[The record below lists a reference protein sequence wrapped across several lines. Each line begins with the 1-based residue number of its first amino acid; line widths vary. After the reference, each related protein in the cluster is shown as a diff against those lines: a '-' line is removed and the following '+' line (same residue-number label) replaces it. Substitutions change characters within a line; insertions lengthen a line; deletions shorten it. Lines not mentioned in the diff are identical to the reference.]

1 VKAHAAAGAK
11 RKLQFSSRRG
21 ALAESMDTGQAV
33 SRLRSLASDSARR
46 SKTALLRD
54 VYVEIETAIEAGVS
68 QVAILAELRALG
80 LDMTQPAFRSALRR
94 LRANHGRNDSGRGDP
109 PRTTDFGPGPARE
122 RPWFASTTT
131 SGSLYDVEALSRL
144 IRASHRVEPSEWR
157 RV

>member
-1 VKAHAAAGAK
+1 
-11 RKLQFSSRRG
+11 
-21 ALAESMDTGQAV
+21 MDTGKAV

-68 QVAILAELRALG
+68 QVAILDELRLLG

-94 LRANHGRNDSGRGDP
+94 LRASHGRGADGRAGLP
-109 PRTTDFGPGPARE
+109 CTTEFAPGPSRE
-122 RPWFASTTT
+122 RRSFASTTT

-144 IRASHRVEPSEWR
+144 IRASHRVEPPEWQR
-157 RV
+157 A